1 MQGLCAGY
9 GEIQVLW
16 GIDVMVRRGEITALI
31 GSNGAGKTTLMRAL
45 SGLIPID
52 GPAIIS
58 PKART
63 SPAIA
68 PQQILAH
75 GIVHVPEGRRLFG
88 AMSVE
93 ENLLMGAYA
102 RRAGRAELKR
112 DLDRVYATFPKLR
125 ERRKQAAATLSGGE
139 QQMCA
144 IGRGLMS
151 APLLLMIDEL
161 SLGLSPLLV
170 EQLVAALRALNAEG
184 MSILLVEQD
193 VTIALDLCHRA
204 FVMDMG
210 RIVRTG
216 SGSGAVRRSDHPRC
230 LSRRASGMTFV
241 QQNPSIHS
249 IQRGAMIKTVE
260 APGSGYRFMPGV
272 SQYSC
277 GIAALAGHLP
287 SSACGSQI
295 RCR

>member
-1 MQGLCAGY
+1 MADGLMLELCQVCAGY

-16 GIDVMVRRGEITALI
+16 GVDIAVRSGEITALV

-45 SGLIPID
+45 SGLIPIQSGRYLWNGED
-52 GPAIIS
+52 LSTAS
-58 PKART
+58 AAR
-63 SPAIA
+63 
-68 PQQILAH
+68 ILAH

-93 ENLLMGAYA
+93 DNLLMGAYL
-102 RRAGRAELKR
+102 RDVGRTEINR
-112 DLDRVYATFPKLR
+112 SLDRVYTTFPRLR
-125 ERRKQAAATLSGGE
+125 ERRNQAAATLSGGE

-151 APLLLMIDEL
+151 APQLLMIDEL

-184 MSILLVEQD
+184 VSILLVEQD
-193 VTIALDLCHRA
+193 VTTALDLCHHA

-216 SGSGAVRRSDHPRC
+216 QGAELLADPIIRDAY
-230 LSRRASGMTFV
+230 L
-241 QQNPSIHS
+241 
-249 IQRGAMIKTVE
+249 
-260 APGSGYRFMPGV
+260 GV
-272 SQYSC
+272 
-277 GIAALAGHLP
+277 LED
-287 SSACGSQI
+287 
-295 RCR
+295 

>member
-1 MQGLCAGY
+1 MPNGTPPVASSLILELKGLCAGY

-16 GIDVMVRRGEITALI
+16 GIDLDVRHGEITALI

-45 SGLIPID
+45 SGLIP
-52 GPAIIS
+52 
-58 PKART
+58 T
-63 SPAIA
+63 SAGYYFSEGRDLTGDTA
-68 PQQILAH
+68 AEILAH

-93 ENLLMGAYA
+93 ENLLMGAYSRDA
-102 RRAGRAELKR
+102 SRAEINR
-112 DLDRVYATFPKLR
+112 DLDQVYATFPKLR
-125 ERRKQAAATLSGGE
+125 ERRRQAAATLSGGE

-170 EQLVAALRALNAEG
+170 EQLVAALRELNADG
-184 MSILLVEQD
+184 TSILLVEQD

-210 RIVRTG
+210 RIVRSG
-216 SGSGAVRRSDHPRC
+216 SGSELLADPIVRDAY
-230 LSRRASGMTFV
+230 L
-241 QQNPSIHS
+241 
-249 IQRGAMIKTVE
+249 
-260 APGSGYRFMPGV
+260 GV
-272 SQYSC
+272 
-277 GIAALAGHLP
+277 LHE
-287 SSACGSQI
+287 
-295 RCR
+295 

>member
-1 MQGLCAGY
+1 MASSLILELKGLCAGY

-16 GIDVMVRRGEITALI
+16 GIDLDVRHGEITALI

-45 SGLIPID
+45 SGLIPTTAGNYFSEGRD
-52 GPAIIS
+52 LTGDTPAE
-58 PKART
+58 
-63 SPAIA
+63 
-68 PQQILAH
+68 ILAH

-93 ENLLMGAYA
+93 ENLLMGAYSRDA
-102 RRAGRAELKR
+102 SRAEINR
-112 DLDRVYATFPKLR
+112 DLDQVYATFPKLR
-125 ERRKQAAATLSGGE
+125 ERRRQAAATLSGGE

-170 EQLVAALRALNAEG
+170 EQLVAALRELNANG
-184 MSILLVEQD
+184 TSILLVEQD

-210 RIVRTG
+210 RIVRSG
-216 SGSGAVRRSDHPRC
+216 SGSELLADPIVRDAY
-230 LSRRASGMTFV
+230 L
-241 QQNPSIHS
+241 
-249 IQRGAMIKTVE
+249 
-260 APGSGYRFMPGV
+260 GV
-272 SQYSC
+272 
-277 GIAALAGHLP
+277 LHE
-287 SSACGSQI
+287 
-295 RCR
+295 